1 MVKAGTLIARR
12 SPQDKRFWQFL
23 SLEGSIEMSMQLK
36 KQVTGTRAGKM
47 SNAHLNNFEQASLS
61 KLDGGM
67 TEDILSGK
75 NTTGLDLKDLK
86 ALKNLEK
93 EDMDKEDAKA

>member
-1 MVKAGTLIARR
+1 
-12 SPQDKRFWQFL
+12 
-23 SLEGSIEMSMQLK
+23 
-36 KQVTGTRAGKM
+36 M

-61 KLDGGM
+61 ELDEDM